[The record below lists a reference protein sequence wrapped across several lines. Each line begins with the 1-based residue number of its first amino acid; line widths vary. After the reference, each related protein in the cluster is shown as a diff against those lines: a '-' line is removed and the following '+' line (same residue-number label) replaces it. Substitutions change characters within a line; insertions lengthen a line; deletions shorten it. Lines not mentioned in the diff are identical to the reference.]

1 MNRGRIIYYV
11 TLLSVLLLGEVGCS
25 LDYPFEKATATVIP
39 QATLALINGTL
50 IDGTGA
56 DPVSDAVV
64 LIAGDKILTA
74 GLRATIMIPEN
85 VRKIDVGG
93 AAILP
98 GFINAHVHFGF
109 NKDNLQAWA
118 MGGVTTIR
126 DEGASSDQIRQ
137 LKTFRDAIDLD
148 PQYARL
154 VSAGMMLAVP
164 GGYGNLMV
172 SSPKEARLAVLREA
186 DEGVDAVKV
195 ALEDGYAGK
204 IGLPKLTPE
213 DFRAIVKAAH
223 ERGLPVSGHITRG
236 PYLQTLL
243 DAGVNDIAHRPCDPI
258 PSASLEQMVRQDV
271 YLVPTFTVFR
281 NYGAPISGCVSN
293 LQLFTRLGGHVA
305 LGNDYGGGLGDFELG
320 IPMYEIDEMSLAGMS
335 PMEIIVAATRNAA
348 HVLRLDEEIGTLEP
362 GKVADVL
369 IVRGNPLYD
378 LNSLNNLRMVIHY
391 GTIIRDETAGV

>member
-1 MNRGRIIYYV
+1 MNGGRIIYCA
-11 TLLSVLLLGEVGCS
+11 TLLSVLLLGEAGCS
-25 LDYPFEKATATVIP
+25 LDYPLAKATATAAP

-56 DPVSDAVV
+56 DPVPDAVV

-74 GLRATIMIPEN
+74 GPRAATMIPKN

-109 NKDNLQAWA
+109 DKVNLQAWA
-118 MGGVTTIR
+118 MGGVTTVR
-126 DEGASSDQIRQ
+126 DEGASTDQISQ
-137 LKTFRDAIDLD
+137 LKTFRDAIGHD

-154 VSAGMMLAVP
+154 VSAGMMIAVP
-164 GGYGNLMV
+164 GGYGNLIV
-172 SSPKEARLAVLREA
+172 SSPEEARLAVLKEA

-204 IGLPKLTPE
+204 TGLPKLTPE
-213 DFRAIVKAAH
+213 EFTAIVEAAH
-223 ERGLPVSGHITRG
+223 GRGLPVSGHITRG
-236 PYLQTLL
+236 AYLQTLL
-243 DAGVNDIAHRPCDPI
+243 EAGVDDIAHLPWDPI
-258 PSASLEQMVRQDV
+258 PSPSLEQMVRQDV

-281 NYGAPISGCVSN
+281 NYGAPMSGCVSN
-293 LQLFTRLGGHVA
+293 LRLFTRLGGHAA
-305 LGNDYGGGLGDFELG
+305 LGNDYGGGPGDFEPG
-320 IPMYEIDEMSLAGMS
+320 IPMYEISEMSLAGMS

-369 IVRGNPLYD
+369 IVSGNPLYD
-378 LNSLNNLRMVIHY
+378 LNSLNNIRMVIHY